1 MNKTTR
7 ILLVLLSLPAILTAG
22 TGGFEQLTTS
32 ILADSL
38 DYEQALLEYDQLVEQ
53 LTGTWLYEQSS
64 LSLKSQALLQSGGST
79 VAGELS
85 LAVPLTDRLSLRASL
100 DQNLSGSF
108 SVEYSPFY
116 RSTRTIEEEYS
127 LLSATAGLEER
138 ADSIL
143 SAAFSSLLTYLRAQ
157 NDYEIAL
164 MAKELYDGIYQDML
178 LRYEAG
184 DIGFEELFDASIDAK
199 DSQNTLLQAR
209 IETSSRQAALYE
221 AVGEDHA
228 QQLLSLI
235 DQIDLET
242 LIQDVEDRH
251 LEELAQV
258 EESNEVTLAR
268 LTLQKAQSLA
278 ELTTGYVPELVLSSS
293 VNYNPLTVTPS
304 FSFSISLTDFDTSEQ
319 LLTSREIE
327 LYRKRL
333 EAAIEAVTTRIDTI
347 TMGIDLSRQQYQL
360 AVLQLEQQQTL
371 LEESEFLYEGG
382 ELSTFE
388 YELSL
393 LAFHQTEM
401 QLTGSIYTLLASY
414 LDLAEVVPDFFSLL
428 FM

>member
-304 FSFSISLTDFDTSEQ
+304 FSFSISLTDFDTSEE